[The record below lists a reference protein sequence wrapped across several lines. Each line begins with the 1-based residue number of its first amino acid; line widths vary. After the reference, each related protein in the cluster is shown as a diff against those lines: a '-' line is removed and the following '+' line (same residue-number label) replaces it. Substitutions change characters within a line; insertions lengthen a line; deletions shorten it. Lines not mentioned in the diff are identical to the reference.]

1 LREENLIAPNPNA
14 ADIYSYYDTPMG
26 EVTVFTDRTI
36 DSNLTTLYFSN
47 EANNEHRGYF
57 SWSLDNSRKPPFT
70 LGKIMVTQ
78 AISEIL
84 SPIQINHY
92 LNQYFPEWREPSEDG
107 RAKWLN
113 DAVDRIAKEVM
124 VNINKAAAV
133 NAKNLIGSALLAS
146 RQRALTREQLI
157 EQVESYMQLFRNV
170 PYSEDMTLPTD
181 SAEAMLEHVLK
192 LPRSGV
198 TAEKDNFGEL
208 IRLDRES
215 AVLMTYYRNN
225 IQHFFVLPSLVA
237 SVILH
242 LEAVSKDL
250 IVKTVQQI
258 YPFLKAELFLRFNE
272 TELRTQ
278 IELILNEFTR
288 QQLVKSES
296 EVFKINPAHLRSLQL
311 HSNGVR
317 ELLQRYFIGLNILL
331 DRPEISRGELEKE
344 SRSIAQRLSVLHGIN
359 APEFFDK
366 ALFSTFTS
374 ALKVEGYFDSEGKAN
389 KAKIEAIEDLI
400 SSLISAEIKMT
411 ISSAVKSI
419 E

>member
-1 LREENLIAPNPNA
+1 
-14 ADIYSYYDTPMG
+14 
-26 EVTVFTDRTI
+26 
-36 DSNLTTLYFSN
+36 
-47 EANNEHRGYF
+47 
-57 SWSLDNSRKPPFT
+57 
-70 LGKIMVTQ
+70 
-78 AISEIL
+78 
-84 SPIQINHY
+84 
-92 LNQYFPEWREPSEDG
+92 
-107 RAKWLN
+107 
-113 DAVDRIAKEVM
+113 M

-157 EQVESYMQLFRNV
+157 EQVESYLQLFRNV
-170 PYSEDMTLPTD
+170 PYSQEMTLPTV

-198 TAEKDNFGEL
+198 TAEKDSFGEL

-225 IQHFFVLPSLVA
+225 IQHLFVLPSLVA

-250 IVKTVQQI
+250 IIKIVQQI
-258 YPFLKAELFLRFNE
+258 YPFLKAELFLHFND
-272 TELRTQ
+272 TELRNQ
-278 IELILNEFTR
+278 IELILNEFIR

-296 EVFKINPAHLRSLQL
+296 DVFKLNNAHLRSLQL

-331 DRPEISRGELEKE
+331 DRPDISRGELEKE

-374 ALKVEGYFDSEGKAN
+374 TLRTEGYFDDEK
-389 KAKIEAIEDLI
+389 
-400 SSLISAEIKMT
+400 EIKQ
-411 ISSAVKSI
+411 K
-419 E
+419 